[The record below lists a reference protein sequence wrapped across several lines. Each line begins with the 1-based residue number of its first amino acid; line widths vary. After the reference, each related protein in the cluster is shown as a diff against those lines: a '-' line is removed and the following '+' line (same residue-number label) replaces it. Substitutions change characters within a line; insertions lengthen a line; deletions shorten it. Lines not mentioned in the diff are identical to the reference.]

1 MKCVEFCE
9 NDMYKRKVDTKLDLL
24 SPPFTDYLKKEVDN
38 NLMYINDL
46 LLQFGHEGIPFEKY
60 EIK

>member
-46 LLQFGHEGIPFEKY
+46 LLQFRHEGIPFEKY
-60 EIK
+60 EIE